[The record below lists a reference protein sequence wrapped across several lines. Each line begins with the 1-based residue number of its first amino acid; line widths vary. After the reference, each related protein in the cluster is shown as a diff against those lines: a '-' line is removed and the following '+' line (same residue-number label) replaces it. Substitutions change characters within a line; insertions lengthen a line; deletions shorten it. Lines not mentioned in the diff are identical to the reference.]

1 MWHDASEKGPEAE
14 QNFCEWKGLS
24 QPTMR
29 ITWEAK
35 SQLLGL
41 LSSVGKINYLQFWAK
56 FILLNYTYSS

>member
-41 LSSVGKINYLQFWAK
+41 LSSVGKIN
-56 FILLNYTYSS
+56 